1 MFLIRLLRNPFYVYI
16 ISFLIVFLVYS
27 LGWSH
32 IYPPLSFGMYL
43 FLGCSFL
50 IALIFGYV
58 FQKNKYIEFKK
69 LNNNLD
75 FRAFLFVLII
85 WIGHSIEFLYFKQ
98 IPLLNLLTGK
108 NVIDY
113 RDFGI
118 KSFHVFLIS
127 FNSFAIVYL
136 FHYYIST
143 KKKKILFYYILALIP
158 SILIINRGMFL
169 IGLISSLFV
178 YLFSLASFLRFRQII
193 IMSTSVLI
201 ILYLFGYIGNLRSAG
216 GDSDYLLR
224 ESKATKEFRKSI
236 IPKEY
241 YWTYLYAASPLA
253 NFQNNIN
260 KTTNVKYNFFDLI
273 LFETFPDVLSKRIA
287 VVLNREKLGH
297 HQIVSWLTVGSVYS
311 KSYSY
316 VKWFGPVILFFY
328 LIWIIILFIGLVPKR
343 SSYHITVVAILLT
356 LVFMNTFDNMLV
368 FSGIILQLVYPVIF
382 AFFEKSSKVMKK

>member
-1 MFLIRLLRNPFYVYI
+1 MILLRLLRNPFYVYI

-32 IYPPLSFGMYL
+32 LYPPLSFGMYL
-43 FLGCSFL
+43 FLMGTFL
-50 IALIFGYV
+50 IALLFGYV
-58 FQKNKYIEFKK
+58 FQKNKYIGFKV
-69 LNNNLD
+69 LDGNLD
-75 FRAFLFVLII
+75 FRVFIFVLII

-98 IPLLNLLTGK
+98 IPFFKLLARQD
-108 NVIDY
+108 VIDY

-127 FNSFAIVYL
+127 FNSFAIVYV

-143 KKKKILFYYILALIP
+143 RKKKILFYYILTLIP

-169 IGLISSLFV
+169 IGIISSLFV
-178 YLFSLASFLRFRQII
+178 YLFSLTKFLKFRQII
-193 IMSTSVLI
+193 LMSVSVLV
-201 ILYLFGYIGNLRSAG
+201 ILYLFGYIGNLRSAN
-216 GDSDYLLR
+216 GDPNYLAK
-224 ESKATKEFRKSI
+224 ESKATKEFMDSK

-260 KTTNVKYNFFDLI
+260 QTTDVNYNFFDLI
-273 LFETFPDVLSKRIA
+273 IFETLPDVLSKRIA
-287 VVLNREKLGH
+287 VLLDREQLGH
-297 HQIVSWLTVGSVYS
+297 HQIVHWLTVGSLYS

-316 VKWFGPVILFFY
+316 VKWFGPIILFFY
-328 LIWIIILFIGLVPKR
+328 LIWVLILSIGLVPKS
-343 SSYHITVVAILLT
+343 SSYHVTVVAILLT

-368 FSGIILQLVYPVIF
+368 FAGMILQLVYPIF
-382 AFFEKSSKVMKK
+382 LSLFEKRKA